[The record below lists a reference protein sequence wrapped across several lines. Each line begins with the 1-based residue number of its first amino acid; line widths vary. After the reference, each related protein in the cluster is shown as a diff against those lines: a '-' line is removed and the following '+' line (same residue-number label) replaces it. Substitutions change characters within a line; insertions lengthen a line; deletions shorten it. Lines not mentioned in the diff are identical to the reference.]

1 MPDNKR
7 PQPTD
12 DDEQPKLSPSA
23 LFLEMMREA
32 ARHADKPDVFEPGE
46 PETESELFT
55 LAGEVQPN
63 EQVFSVAD
71 EADANDVE
79 GEVDTIDS
87 QIDDDEPLP
96 EPQIELPASKPPRT
110 PENREPQP
118 AAEARVP
125 IYAPPDTE
133 DTIAPEDRALLMEA
147 QRIQRIRRRKEQ
159 AHRRRVGILG
169 GFFRTIFIAVFA
181 AALASTVFTWFTA
194 PEFITPRVASDLQ
207 VAEATSI
214 AAVAPFTPTP
224 ILVTP
229 NFMQRI
235 GVISGH
241 RGPENDPGA
250 VCEDGLTEAEVN
262 FSVAQMVVTEL
273 RSRGYTVDL
282 LDEFDPRL
290 EGYQAAALV
299 SIHANTCQDFGEFV
313 SGFLV
318 ARAAA
323 RPPGGLD
330 DALAECIGVQYG
342 RAVTIERRYAL
353 TLDMTD
359 YHTFREIHPLTPA
372 AIIELGF
379 LRGDRE
385 LLTDRQP
392 EMASG
397 IINGVL
403 CFLNG
408 DNPIPALTATP
419 ASGG

>member
-1 MPDNKR
+1 MPDDKR

-32 ARHADKPDVFEPGE
+32 ARHADKPDAFEPI
-46 PETESELFT
+46 ESEMESESFT
-55 LAGEVQPN
+55 LAGEVAPD
-63 EQVFSVAD
+63 ELVFSVAD
-71 EADANDVE
+71 EADASDVQL
-79 GEVDTIDS
+79 EVDTIDS
-87 QIDDDEPLP
+87 QFDDDEPIA
-96 EPQIELPASKPPRT
+96 EPQIELPASKP
-110 PENREPQP
+110 EKHEPQP

-133 DTIAPEDRALLMEA
+133 DTIAPEDRAVLMEA

-169 GFFRTIFIAVFA
+169 GFFRTMFIAVFA

-207 VAEATSI
+207 VADATSI

-235 GVISGH
+235 GIVSGH

-250 VCEDGLTEAEVN
+250 VCDDGLTEAEIN

-299 SIHANTCQDFGEFV
+299 SIHANDCRDYGEFV

-323 RPPGGLD
+323 RPAGGLD
-330 DALAECIGVQYG
+330 DVLAECIGLQYG

-385 LLTDRQP
+385 LLTQRQP

-408 DNPIPALTATP
+408 DNPIPELTATP
-419 ASGG
+419 ANGG